1 MSAAQKDANPQ
12 SQRMSIH
19 RPRDASCWSTGIP
32 TKHNDTVLNVH
43 SVQYAYATGTP
54 PHPELTY
61 AGIPIQDEARVVLGV
76 WRSPPSCGLVSPTP
90 ESEGFSPTPM
100 GWAGTMKVAASECP
114 CSSCLEATNAT
125 LKKLL
130 RLGQMGVGW
139 SESTGTTRKWV
150 RKRETP
156 GGWEKWRRDWG
167 VTGMYCG
174 CWWVHQTGLGYGR
187 EEMETETSAYRGGDT
202 HRVVWGTAS
211 LTAFLFLLTL
221 GDLYPILLRPSM
233 HSTCTDHSHLLHIA
247 SHPSR
252 PPSPPPSP
260 RLHTTTTLILA
271 IIFSRVDD
279 DWPCPQRERHEERG
293 AKSIGRVTTPNCLA
307 DP

>member
-19 RPRDASCWSTGIP
+19 RPRDASRLSTGIP
-32 TKHNDTVLNVH
+32 TKH
-43 SVQYAYATGTP
+43 YAYATGTP
-54 PHPELTY
+54 PRPELTY
-61 AGIPIQDEARVVLGV
+61 AGNPIQDEARVVLGF

-125 LKKLL
+125 LKKSL

-139 SESTGTTRKWV
+139 IHAQTTAISST
-150 RKRETP
+150 
-156 GGWEKWRRDWG
+156 
-167 VTGMYCG
+167 
-174 CWWVHQTGLGYGR
+174 
-187 EEMETETSAYRGGDT
+187 
-202 HRVVWGTAS
+202 S
-211 LTAFLFLLTL
+211 L
-221 GDLYPILLRPSM
+221 PILHGP
-233 HSTCTDHSHLLHIA
+233 LH
-247 SHPSR
+247 
-252 PPSPPPSP
+252 P
-260 RLHTTTTLILA
+260 RLHTTTTFILA
-271 IIFSRVDD
+271 IIFSRVND
-279 DWPCPQRERHEERG
+279 DWPYPQRERHEERG

>member
-19 RPRDASCWSTGIP
+19 RPRDASRRSTGIP

-90 ESEGFSPTPM
+90 ESEGFSPAPM

-139 SESTGTTRKWV
+139 IHAQTTAISST
-150 RKRETP
+150 
-156 GGWEKWRRDWG
+156 
-167 VTGMYCG
+167 
-174 CWWVHQTGLGYGR
+174 
-187 EEMETETSAYRGGDT
+187 
-202 HRVVWGTAS
+202 S
-211 LTAFLFLLTL
+211 L
-221 GDLYPILLRPSM
+221 PILHAP
-233 HSTCTDHSHLLHIA
+233 LH
-247 SHPSR
+247 PV
-252 PPSPPPSP
+252 
-260 RLHTTTTLILA
+260 LHTTTTLILA